1 MSDSKLQDFIAH
13 ARDKGLDHNTI
24 RMMLIANGWKEKD
37 VIHALSE
44 EALDMPVPFPHDTGG
59 AREAFFHLL
68 IFGFLYTTLISSIFL
83 FFTYIHRLFPD
94 VAIEGTRRG
103 DFELESIRRSMAA
116 IIVSFPLL
124 LWMQKNVTKEMLEH
138 PERVVSGIRR
148 WLTYLTLLVASAA
161 VVGTMIT
168 LVFYLL
174 EGELSVRFLLKVL
187 VILYLSVGTFAF
199 FFLSLKLEPKTNE
212 ARRMRKIFLVLSSVT
227 VVVAL
232 VWGAFIIGSPMQER
246 SRKFDERRVED
257 LKAISSEVYQ
267 IVYGGM
273 PHDAGR
279 EQIKPLPELLT
290 YVVEGARNRR
300 LNIDDP
306 VTGEMYLY
314 KVLDDTHFKLCAV
327 FDGPRTY
334 DYDVFWDHPANE
346 HCYEF
351 DIDDRQKVYY

>member
-1 MSDSKLQDFIAH
+1 
-13 ARDKGLDHNTI
+13 
-24 RMMLIANGWKEKD
+24 MMLIANGWKEKD

-44 EALDMPVPFPHDTGG
+44 EALDIPVPFPHDTGG

-68 IFGFLYTTLISSIFL
+68 IFGFLYTTLISLIFL

-94 VAIEGTRRG
+94 IAIEGTRKR
-103 DFELESIRRSMAA
+103 DWELESIRRSMAA

-124 LWMQKNVTKEMLEH
+124 LWMQKNVIKEMLEH

-187 VILYLSVGTFAF
+187 VILYLSASTFAYF
-199 FFLSLKLEPKTNE
+199 FISLKLEPKEKE
-212 ARRMRKIFLVLSSVT
+212 AKKMRRLFLILSSAT
-227 VVVAL
+227 VVIAL

-257 LKAISSEVYQ
+257 LKAISGEVYQ
-267 IVYGGM
+267 IVFGGM
-273 PHDAGR
+273 PYDAER
-279 EQIKPLPELLT
+279 SQMKSLPETLG
-290 YVVEGARNRR
+290 VVSSEARQRR
-300 LNIDDP
+300 INMHDP
-306 VTGEMYLY
+306 VTGEMYKY
-314 KVLDDTHFKLCAV
+314 EVRDSKNFRLCAV
-327 FDGPRTY
+327 FDGAVTY
-334 DYDVFWDHPANE
+334 NYDVFWEHPAGN
-346 HCYEF
+346 HCYDF
-351 DIDDRQKVYY
+351 NVDDRQKVYY